1 MRSLLLTLLLVPV
14 CASATENTPEEAVS
28 ALWNAL
34 SNDPGASAD
43 LVALKRIFHE
53 DAVIFGGRYKEGG
66 VPVVRRSTAED
77 FLKPYERA
85 GEKGFYECEV
95 SRVMQVYDRFAV
107 AYSVVESRA
116 DKTAAVADFV
126 GVNSVQL
133 YKVGSQWQVLSLYYH
148 VEKQGLPIPLGD
160 GHSGKCVA

>member
-1 MRSLLLTLLLVPV
+1 MRSLLLSLLLVPL
-14 CASATENTPEEAVS
+14 CASAVENTPEEAVS
-28 ALWNAL
+28 TLWNAL

-43 LVALKRIFHE
+43 LAALKRIFHE
-53 DAVIFGGRYKEGG
+53 DAVIFGGRYKEGAA
-66 VPVVRRSTAED
+66 VVRRSTAED

-95 SRVMQVYDRFAV
+95 SRVLQVYDRFAV
-107 AYSVVESRA
+107 AYSVVESRT
-116 DKTAAVADFV
+116 DKTAVAPDFV

-160 GHSGKCVA
+160 AHSGKCVT